1 MPTSYKL
8 SSLCRVIYLPLDQ
21 SVMSTHHVTKS
32 EMSTNLSSENK
43 TRSSNQ
49 RCKISW
55 HFLSVKVYDKVFN
68 NFQSCEILQKEL
80 RVFLRIGA
88 DNTWSW

>member
-1 MPTSYKL
+1 MLWYYGGDIIMYYGYGLFRTLVEPFWTSVL
-8 SSLCRVIYLPLDQ
+8 AILDTKC
-21 SVMSTHHVTKS
+21 MSKI
-32 EMSTNLSSENK
+32 
-43 TRSSNQ
+43 SSNQ

-68 NFQSCEILQKEL
+68 NFQRCEILQKEL
-80 RVFLRIGA
+80 RVFLWIGA